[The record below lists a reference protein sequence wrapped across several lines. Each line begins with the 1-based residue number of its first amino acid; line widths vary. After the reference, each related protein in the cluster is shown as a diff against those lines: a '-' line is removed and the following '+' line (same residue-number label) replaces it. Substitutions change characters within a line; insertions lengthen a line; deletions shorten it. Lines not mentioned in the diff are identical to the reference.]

1 MQLRLFGVGSNF
13 KIYLVLILGLCPLV
27 YTAPVP
33 MSEKLPIA
41 SLNPDEEI
49 VNIYFQLGPLQY
61 HFLSQAEGRS
71 VKSVIDSEMKRR
83 TKCTKVVFENFVPT
97 WSNNELSYIAEMKH
111 EGISYTASGKLLKKT
126 VKEKDGTESQSID
139 VGELEDFK
147 VQTPPGPL
155 STSLYQIQNP

>member
-1 MQLRLFGVGSNF
+1 MQLRLFGVGSIL

-33 MSEKLPIA
+33 MSEKFPIA

-49 VNIYFQLGPLQY
+49 VNIYFQPGPLQY

-97 WSNNELSYIAEMKH
+97 WSNNELSYVAEMKH
-111 EGISYTASGKLLKKT
+111 NGISYTATGGKVSKT
-126 VKEKDGTESQSID
+126 IEEKDGKELQSIQD
-139 VGELEDFK
+139 VGGLGDFI
-147 VQTPPGPL
+147 QTPPGHQ
-155 STSLYQIQNP
+155 STSLYQLQSP